1 MSTTLLTPAQ
11 WAEVE
16 FGSAPLGDRRRAQR
30 LVRIGTSLA
39 QTPTGTLPEAFPE
52 WKELKAVYRWV
63 NYIEFGLEEIQQPH
77 RQRTLER
84 CQQPGEYLLIEDTTP
99 LDYSSHPHT
108 EQLGFIGDGRGRGL
122 HLHSTLAVRVE
133 GWKSETE
140 PEGVAVGLLG
150 QKCWAR
156 TGKGLRKESWRQRMS
171 RRRESERWAEVTAQI
186 GRPPPGCRWIY
197 IADREND
204 FYEPIQRCR
213 GNEQDFIIRGF
224 RDHKLVG
231 AEDKLFAELDPA
243 VVQGVMRVKL
253 RERHGEAAREATVS
267 LRSCRVK
274 LKGPWRPGG
283 VLEDEEINVVEAREL
298 PPPPGSKPLHWI
310 LLTSLP
316 CQKLRQLQQIV
327 ARYALRW
334 WIEQYHKA
342 LKSGAGIE
350 ESQLEKGFR
359 IENLLA
365 ILAVV
370 AVRLVNTQWLARNR
384 PEDPVDAE
392 SFGAKALKILGAKY
406 QTPKGGWT
414 NRSVLIA
421 VAKMGG
427 FLARKHDGMPGW
439 RTIWR
444 GWSRLMCM
452 CEGVEILNEKSKRC
466 G

>member
-16 FGSAPLGDRRRAQR
+16 FGSAPLGDRRRSQR

-63 NYIEFGLEEIQQPH
+63 NHIEFGLEEIQQPH

-197 IADREND
+197 IADRESD

-253 RERHGEAAREATVS
+253 RGRHGEAAREATVS

-298 PPPPGSKPLHWI
+298 APPPGSKPLHWI

-392 SFGAKALKILGAKY
+392 SFGANALKILGAKY

>member
-63 NYIEFGLEEIQQPH
+63 NHIEFGLEEIQQPH

-197 IADREND
+197 IADRESD

-253 RERHGEAAREATVS
+253 RGRHGEAAREATVS

-298 PPPPGSKPLHWI
+298 APPPGSKPLHWI

-392 SFGAKALKILGAKY
+392 SFGANALKILGAKY

>member
-63 NYIEFGLEEIQQPH
+63 NHIEFGLEEIQQPH

-197 IADREND
+197 IADRESD

-253 RERHGEAAREATVS
+253 RGRHGEAAREATVS

-392 SFGAKALKILGAKY
+392 SFGANALKILGAKY

>member
-63 NYIEFGLEEIQQPH
+63 NHIEFGLEEIQQPH

-197 IADREND
+197 IADRESD

-392 SFGAKALKILGAKY
+392 SFGANALKILGAKY